1 MLSRFFLTVL
11 VLALTLFSL
20 ADSLADSS
28 PPTDLIKVE
37 VADLIP
43 DGKDRTVMLVLR
55 PEREAVERM
64 AIARNRVLPL
74 VIGTEEARS
83 IYVAFYK
90 HIAPRPLSHDLMN
103 KIIGEYGG
111 KVASV
116 VISRIERN
124 VFYAELRLKRDGREI
139 ALDCRPSDAIAL
151 ALRTNAPVYVHRLV
165 MQQEGVDPNNP
176 EKRQNTEKTLKT

>member
-1 MLSRFFLTVL
+1 
-11 VLALTLFSL
+11 
-20 ADSLADSS
+20 
-28 PPTDLIKVE
+28 
-37 VADLIP
+37 
-43 DGKDRTVMLVLR
+43 
-55 PEREAVERM
+55 
-64 AIARNRVLPL
+64 
-74 VIGTEEARS
+74 
-83 IYVAFYK
+83 
-90 HIAPRPLSHDLMN
+90 MN

-116 VISRIERN
+116 VISRMEQN
-124 VFYAELRLKRDGREI
+124 VFYAELRIKRDGREI